1 MKECQCI
8 PWDMV
13 RNDSQHGFELC
24 DSGGNGCF
32 WKKMGSFKDYGLF
45 DSKCFCLSDCE
56 NVKYSQFATLKP
68 LDMDKCTNPSDLSYF
83 LGSVSSVK
91 LNQKAIILSKM
102 LVPMKNVSDFDKIVD
117 KIMQTHN
124 REMCEKI
131 QTKDRNILRIRLEG
145 PTFMILK
152 RSQRVTFVDKLGSIG
167 GTLGLFSG
175 FSLLAIMELIHWI
188 LKIINSLIVSR
199 K

>member
-68 LDMDKCTNPSDLSYF
+68 LDMEVCTNPSDLSYF

-91 LNQKAIILSKM
+91 LNQEALILSKM

-117 KIMQTHN
+117 KIMQNHD
-124 REMCEKI
+124 EKICEKI
-131 QTKDRNILRIRLEG
+131 KTKDRATIEIRLEG
-145 PTFMILK
+145 PTFMTLK
-152 RSQRVTFVDKLGSIG
+152 RSKRVTFVDKLGSIG

-175 FSLLAIMELIHWI
+175 FSLLAIVELIHWI
-188 LKIINSLIVSR
+188 FKIINSLIVS
-199 K
+199 KK

>member
-13 RNDSQHGFELC
+13 RNDSQHSFELC

-32 WKKMGSFKDYGLF
+32 WNKMRSFNNYGLF
-45 DSKCFCLSDCE
+45 GKKCFCLNDCE
-56 NVKYSQFATLKP
+56 SAKYSQFATLKP
-68 LDMDKCTNPSDLSYF
+68 FNKDVCTNPSDLSYF
-83 LGSVSSVK
+83 LDSVSSVK
-91 LNQKAIILSKM
+91 LNQEALILSKM
-102 LVPMKNVSDFDKIVD
+102 LVPMKNVSDFDKIVE
-117 KIMQTHN
+117 KIMQNYN
-124 REMCEKI
+124 RKICEKI
-131 QTKDRNILRIRLEG
+131 QTKDRSILEIRLEG

-188 LKIINSLIVSR
+188 FKIINSLILSR